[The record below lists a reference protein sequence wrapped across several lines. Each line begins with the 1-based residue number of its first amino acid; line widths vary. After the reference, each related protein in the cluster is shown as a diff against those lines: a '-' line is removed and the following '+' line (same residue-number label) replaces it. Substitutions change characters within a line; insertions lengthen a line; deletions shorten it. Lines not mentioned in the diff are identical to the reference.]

1 MRILILSQYFWPET
15 FIINDLALQL
25 SEKGVDV
32 TVMTGK
38 PNYPDGEIYEGY
50 SKKGIQHQK
59 YQNIID
65 IYRVPLR
72 PRKSGHSFDLILNYL
87 SFVWSG
93 LRFFPGLVKK
103 KEFDAILVFAPSPIT
118 SAITAIPLKW
128 KKKAHLVIWIQ
139 DLWPESLAATGHIKN
154 PVILKLVEWAV
165 RGIYHFADSLL
176 IQSRAFREPVGRF
189 ANDNKIVYY
198 PNSIY
203 TSLNAGKNSNQI
215 PHELRSILQNS
226 FCVVFAGNIGE
237 AQSVETIVQ
246 AALQLKDNPNIRIVL
261 VGSGSRLD
269 WVRKQQEELNLDNL
283 YLAGRFPMSFMPE
296 IYRYASSLLVTLKNE
311 AIFSLT
317 VPSKVQA
324 YLAAGKPIIAA
335 LNGEGARIIEE
346 SASGYTCAAEDAH
359 ALASTIKT
367 LYELDEVSRNKM
379 GENGRAYFN
388 ENFEMKRQA
397 EHLIE
402 ILEQRITL
410 KKRGC

>member
-198 PNSIY
+198 PNSID
-203 TSLNAGKNSNQI
+203 TPSNTKKNVETI
-215 PHELRSILQNS
+215 PRDLIHLLQS
-226 FCVVFAGNIGE
+226 KFCIVFAGNVGE

-246 AALQLKDNPNIRIVL
+246 AALKLKDIPEINVVL

-269 WVRKQQEELNLDNL
+269 WVRKQQQELNLDNL